1 MRSVKL
7 LHVVGARP
15 NFMKVAPLMA
25 AVECHNSAGREPR
38 FEQLLVHT
46 GQHYDHAMSGSFFSD
61 LAMPAPDINL
71 GVGSG
76 SHAEQTGKIM
86 IAFEAVLVEHSPD
99 LVIVVG
105 DVNSTVACTLTA
117 KKLNIPVAHVESGLR
132 SRDMTMP
139 EEINRKVTDCL
150 ADYLF
155 TTDRYADQNLLDEGI
170 PPEQIFFVGNV
181 MVDTLL
187 RHREKAQE
195 SSVLKHMG
203 LHSNGL
209 VEPYALLTLH
219 RPSNVDE
226 PGVLREI
233 CEALDHIAKSMP
245 VIFPCHPRT
254 SEQLKKFGLAGRFG
268 SSIRSGDRLICL
280 EPLGYLDF
288 LRVSSQAAVILT
300 DSGGI
305 QEESTILGVPC
316 LTLRE
321 NTERPVTVTDGT
333 NRICGNT
340 RGAILTA
347 FNESLGVGKEPL
359 RHPDKWDGKAAERIV
374 GVLKEVFL
382 NEIR

>member
-288 LRVSSQAAVILT
+288 
-300 DSGGI
+300 
-305 QEESTILGVPC
+305 STILGVPC